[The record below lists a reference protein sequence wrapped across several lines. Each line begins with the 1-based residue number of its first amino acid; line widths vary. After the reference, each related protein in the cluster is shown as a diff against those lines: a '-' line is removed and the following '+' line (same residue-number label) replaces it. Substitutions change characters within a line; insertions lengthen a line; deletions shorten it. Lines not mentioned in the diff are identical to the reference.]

1 MFYMILGGL
10 LGFWLGAKKKLGMI
24 VDYTL
29 LGILCGLA
37 LFCTVGFGLGFSLPR
52 TEGVTTEQEICA
64 FSDSSSIESYNFL
77 FSAGIENGCLRCV
90 IHHV

>member
-29 LGILCGLA
+29 LGILWLIQC
-37 LFCTVGFGLGFSLPR
+37 SNER
-52 TEGVTTEQEICA
+52 
-64 FSDSSSIESYNFL
+64 
-77 FSAGIENGCLRCV
+77 
-90 IHHV
+90 